1 MTEFVYDGNGN
12 VTNEFDWDS
21 TKSATQ
27 PACAGTAQLTTN
39 NAVWKHSGP
48 YQQGN
53 LTDAVDGNINHTYYI
68 TPNGQDSVYF
78 SLGYQAGTSASPG
91 SGQLRCVYYP
101 NGGSANQVTVNGPMI
116 SIFDGT
122 PRITSLTPNSVGQG
136 STPVAVTFHGTG
148 FGLVAPSL
156 IISPALTN
164 SIMTGNSP
172 TAFTALITPASFGS
186 YSIVVQS
193 GGNSPSGNFQAGGN
207 PSSQNQ
213 SAPAQLNV
221 AVPPTILIGP
231 NATCGTGTNVAGT
244 TQTVY
249 VGQQITLTG
258 CPATGAQVSSR
269 TWSQPGGTAVGG
281 YQASTAG
288 GSVTP
293 LPALSADGF
302 TFYWVDTGN
311 PRQMT
316 YTDTLSSGQMV
327 SATVTFSVIGPT
339 APNITAAVASVK
351 ILTIVGTPA
360 MLLDGIMPPGASG
373 TVGISLTATSN
384 LPQNNAGA
392 YSWAQLLSSDHINLL
407 SNAGISQSCDTFIG
421 GPVLDNKYPYGTP
434 GANLF
439 TKTVANDVVTDG
451 PRITLGSNFVEESR
465 SFLAT
470 MYLLWSAQL
479 PNAIP
484 VPLASITWSMTG
496 DAINTLVTQPNNTNW
511 ALGCGQSASN
521 PCHVSV
527 PSADPGSGYPTWT
540 QTYTNGALVCH

>member
-213 SAPAQLNV
+213 STPAQLNV

-249 VGQQITLTG
+249 VGQQIALTG
-258 CPATGAQVSSR
+258 CPLPERRFPAGHGPNRVGPPLAAIR
-269 TWSQPGGTAVGG
+269 LPPPGGA
-281 YQASTAG
+281 
-288 GSVTP
+288 
-293 LPALSADGF
+293 
-302 TFYWVDTGN
+302 
-311 PRQMT
+311 
-316 YTDTLSSGQMV
+316 
-327 SATVTFSVIGPT
+327 
-339 APNITAAVASVK
+339 
-351 ILTIVGTPA
+351 
-360 MLLDGIMPPGASG
+360 
-373 TVGISLTATSN
+373 
-384 LPQNNAGA
+384 
-392 YSWAQLLSSDHINLL
+392 
-407 SNAGISQSCDTFIG
+407 
-421 GPVLDNKYPYGTP
+421 
-434 GANLF
+434 
-439 TKTVANDVVTDG
+439 
-451 PRITLGSNFVEESR
+451 
-465 SFLAT
+465 
-470 MYLLWSAQL
+470 
-479 PNAIP
+479 
-484 VPLASITWSMTG
+484 
-496 DAINTLVTQPNNTNW
+496 
-511 ALGCGQSASN
+511 
-521 PCHVSV
+521 
-527 PSADPGSGYPTWT
+527 
-540 QTYTNGALVCH
+540 